1 MKYTSYTTF
10 DKPIPYKDL
19 VFYPVKVK
27 DYEEF
32 LFYASSLMIE
42 KNSIKDPVLAIKAI
56 SMKYLD
62 WMYEINNRE
71 NNLVSLFDGLLRL
84 ALNKKDSQMEYNTD
98 KSGNA
103 FFRIENSIYYGEDFA
118 TSNKTTFNICY
129 RFVTDF

>member
-42 KNSIKDPVLAIKAI
+42 KNSIKDPV
-56 SMKYLD
+56 
-62 WMYEINNRE
+62 
-71 NNLVSLFDGLLRL
+71 
-84 ALNKKDSQMEYNTD
+84 
-98 KSGNA
+98 
-103 FFRIENSIYYGEDFA
+103 
-118 TSNKTTFNICY
+118 
-129 RFVTDF
+129 